1 MVQGLPHIRVV
12 PVDNNTEVRV
22 QVKDLLRIDR
32 ADRLLIISCVQ
43 RVIILQAVPALG
55 SDRQDI
61 LSFFEMDILPLP
73 VKDLLHA
80 GIDPGGFFLCLVGG
94 DKMPVPGLPRA
105 DERMEA
111 VLRKAVGLYQGVHG
125 GAGLPATSA
134 VCFGVYFLKGPVF
147 RVPTEH
153 PEALLALLYDDVMK
167 FSHGSEPF

>member
-12 PVDNNTEVRV
+12 PVDHDTEVRV
-22 QVKDLLRIDR
+22 KVEDLLRVDR
-32 ADRLLIISCVQ
+32 ADRLLIIPCVQ

-55 SDRQDI
+55 GNGVDVRR
-61 LSFFEMDILPLP
+61 LFEVYVPAVP
-73 VKDLLHA
+73 VQDLLHA

-125 GAGLPATSA
+125 SAGLPAGST
-134 VCFGVYFLKGPVF
+134 VRFGVCFLKGPVF